1 MATKATLIFVL
12 IFSLSVLPG
21 LVENLQCYS
30 CANCQIKSPRL
41 LPAVTCSTEQQ
52 FCVKMR
58 FYFID
63 FMMSHHCAYSCEEFA
78 TSTFSVN
85 CCTTDMCNHGNRTNI
100 GPALLL
106 NLLLNLFI
114 SFLFWNL
121 SKNSTA
127 LCHHTFVLAWL
138 SMKKKTTT
146 TKLLSFSPVY
156 RFGAVLLLLLLVV
169 GGGGGLLN

>member
-1 MATKATLIFVL
+1 MTTLLTTTTTKVSSSFFSSSFVYAGSKVEPNYIIMMCNKMATKATLIFVL

-114 SFLFWNL
+114 SFLF
-121 SKNSTA
+121 
-127 LCHHTFVLAWL
+127 
-138 SMKKKTTT
+138 
-146 TKLLSFSPVY
+146 
-156 RFGAVLLLLLLVV
+156 
-169 GGGGGLLN
+169 